1 MYFIACLYAVL
12 CYDDKRRKY
21 TYYIRQATTV
31 FASLFLKRAHL
42 ETYMGLFTANTQI
55 RVLIDMKRLS
65 ESN

>member
-1 MYFIACLYAVL
+1 MYFTACLHEVL

-21 TYYIRQATTV
+21 TYYIKQATTV
-31 FASLFLKRAHL
+31 ASLFLKRAHL
-42 ETYMGLFTANTQI
+42 ESYMGLFTTNKQI

>member
-1 MYFIACLYAVL
+1 MYFMACLYAVL

-21 TYYIRQATTV
+21 TYYIKQAATV
-31 FASLFLKRAHL
+31 ALLFLKREHL
-42 ETYMGLFTANTQI
+42 KSCMGLFTTNIQI